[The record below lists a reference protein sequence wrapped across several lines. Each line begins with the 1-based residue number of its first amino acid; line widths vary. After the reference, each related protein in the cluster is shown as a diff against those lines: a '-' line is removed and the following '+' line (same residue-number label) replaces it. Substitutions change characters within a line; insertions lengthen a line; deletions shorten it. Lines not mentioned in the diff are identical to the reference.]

1 MQHLDEGTIHAWLDG
16 ALVGDEA
23 ADVAKHVTECGECAA
38 MVAEARG
45 IIAAAGNIIS
55 ALDGVRGG
63 VIPTPKPVMAG
74 QGSLWR
80 RLRLTPGRAAL
91 AATLLVAVASLLTVR
106 RVPRPG
112 APDLQLTPAAQ
123 SSRPVVSGSPEM
135 PPREASRVVAKND
148 TVERPSATRI
158 AKRQPASL
166 DTERVVNAVTP
177 KAQKVAANAPSRL
190 LESAG
195 KTAADRATSS
205 VAAAPSAPDSIRS
218 AGAAGAAA
226 SRTATD
232 SRPTNLERRFAPVG
246 PLQQVVVTGLEA
258 AGKTVKIRPDVGELE
273 GCFQLR
279 EDSTNSAAAAAAGFP
294 PRFALAN
301 ASGAV
306 PHVVRAVSAEGR
318 VDTLV
323 PVGTWQ
329 RVTTEVVRV
338 QFTSARQQQPVTLQ
352 LTTGAVKTQAVIGG
366 QSSTTLRVAPIECR
380 P

>member
-1 MQHLDEGTIHAWLDG
+1 
-16 ALVGDEA
+16 
-23 ADVAKHVTECGECAA
+23 

-45 IIAAAGNIIS
+45 IIAAASNIIS

-63 VIPTPKPVMAG
+63 VIPMPKPVVAG
-74 QGSLWR
+74 QGSIWR

-106 RVPRPG
+106 RMPRAG
-112 APDLQLTPAAQ
+112 APESRMTPAAQ
-123 SSRPVVSGSPEM
+123 VARRVVSGS
-135 PPREASRVVAKND
+135 ND
-148 TVERPSATRI
+148 TATRPSVASI
-158 AKRQPASL
+158 VKRPRASL
-166 DTERVVNAVTP
+166 EVDRATNAESP
-177 KAQKVAANAPSRL
+177 KAAQGAANARSRL
-190 LESAG
+190 LDSAG